1 MNINALHSSWYAGTP
16 GECLIRLDE
25 LPEYIF
31 VASHFRGWSQYSLSS
46 STICLRKHK
55 VDQSITMNTYPQI
68 YNYARQPLG
77 ETSTEIKIHITI
89 LIRLKSNS
97 ISKPAMG
104 MNYWRGRRG
113 VWALPVIKSSHVLS
127 TLGRMGL
134 PGNEVTSDTFSPAYR
149 YNDNHYTDNE
159 LYDEYENNNERKW
172 YYW

>member
-1 MNINALHSSWYAGTP
+1 M
-16 GECLIRLDE
+16 D
-25 LPEYIF
+25 
-31 VASHFRGWSQYSLSS
+31 
-46 STICLRKHK
+46 
-55 VDQSITMNTYPQI
+55 TYPQI

-113 VWALPVIKSSHVLS
+113 VWALAVIKSSHVLS

-134 PGNEVTSDTFSPAYR
+134 PGNGVTSGTFSPAYR

-159 LYDEYENNNERKW
+159 FYDENENNNANDITGNKITVIMLILIDFDNNNINNDNDNSSNKNDGLILDG
-172 YYW
+172 